1 MLRSLRRTLLWIIL
15 AAFPARPQSSP
26 APSAIAFENANVIPM
41 TSERILHQHTVLVRG
56 DRIVEV
62 GPAARTKVPAG
73 ATRIDARGKWLIPGL
88 AEMHGH
94 VPPPNAP
101 GEEIEAVLFLYVSNG
116 VTTVRGMLGAPNQL
130 ELRARAN
137 RGGIVAPT
145 LYLAGPSFSGTSV
158 KTPDEAIA
166 RVRQQKAEGWDLI
179 KVHPGLTR
187 QTYDAMVRT
196 AKEVGLSFAGH
207 VPADVGILHALAS
220 GQETIDHLDG
230 YIEYLG
236 GDKGPVPD
244 TRFVELA
251 EKTKAAGAWV
261 VPTMA
266 LWESILGVPPLETLR
281 SYDEL
286 RYTPLAQVEGWIEGY
301 RKRLASPQF
310 DRKASE
316 TIASNRKR
324 LLGVF
329 NQRGVRILFGTD
341 APQIFSV
348 PGFSIHREIPYM
360 LESGMRPVE
369 ILRSATHNVG
379 EYFKAKDR
387 FGTIEKGARADF
399 VLLEADPLANLANLQ
414 KRAGVMVR
422 GQWLSGAE
430 IEARLRRL
438 AR

>member
-1 MLRSLRRTLLWIIL
+1 MGSLRRTLLGMIL
-15 AAFPARPQSSP
+15 AALPALTQSSP
-26 APSAIAFENANVIPM
+26 APSTIAFENANVIPM
-41 TSERILHQHTVLVRG
+41 ISERILKQHTVLVRG
-56 DRIVEV
+56 DRIIDVA
-62 GPAARTKVPAG
+62 PTAKTKVPEG
-73 ATRIDARGKWLIPGL
+73 TTRIDASGKWLIPGL

-101 GEEIEAVLFLYVSNG
+101 GEVVETVLFLYVSNG

-130 ELRARAN
+130 DLRARAN
-137 RGGIVAPT
+137 RGEIVAPT

-158 KTPDEAIA
+158 KTSDEAIA

-187 QTYDAMVRT
+187 ETYDAMART
-196 AKEVGLSFAGH
+196 AKEVGLRFAGH

-230 YIEYLG
+230 YIEYLA
-236 GDKGPVPD
+236 GDKNPVSD
-244 TRFVELA
+244 SRLAELA
-251 EKTKAAGAWV
+251 GKTNAAGAWV

-266 LWESILGVPPLETLR
+266 LWESILGVPPLERLR
-281 SYDEL
+281 SYEEL
-286 RYTPLAQVEGWIEGY
+286 RYMPMAQVEGWIEDY

-329 NQRGVRILFGTD
+329 NRRGVRILFGTD

-360 LESGMRPVE
+360 LESGMRPFE
-369 ILRSATHNVG
+369 ILRSATRNVG
-379 EYFKAKDR
+379 EYFKTRDR
-387 FGTIEKGARADF
+387 FGTIEKGARADL

-414 KRAGVMVR
+414 KRAGVVVR
-422 GQWLSGAE
+422 GKWLSGAE
-430 IEARLRRL
+430 IEARLQKL